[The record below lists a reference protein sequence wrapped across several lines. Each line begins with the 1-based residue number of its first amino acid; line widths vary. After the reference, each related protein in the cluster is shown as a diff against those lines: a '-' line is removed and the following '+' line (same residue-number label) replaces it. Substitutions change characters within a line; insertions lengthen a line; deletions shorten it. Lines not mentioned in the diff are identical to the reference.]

1 MKVSFIQNGRLG
13 NHLFQYLIC
22 KVIEHKFG
30 HTYSSYITS
39 NNTPEWYRVTDATI
53 DELLDNPP
61 DNIKDINIVCD
72 GYFQKAKYYIQC
84 NRFALNINSM
94 DIVSGKLSIKDILYS
109 SHKYNLH
116 KNDIVIHLRLDDFIQ
131 MPCATSDIIPP
142 QYYLDILESLTFNF
156 NKLYI
161 VCDKLK
167 YSWEYEY
174 IKFFKK
180 WNPTI
185 VQQDLLHDCA
195 LLLDAPTLIHSN
207 SSLCWILSYFSKT
220 KLKRYIPQTNFY
232 KAQELGK
239 IDDTDIL
246 YNVLPLE
253 HKQVFD
259 LDFTKYLTT
268 SIFPLSYCIPDEIV
282 VSTVPNKTSVVA
294 DIVPGNANN
303 YKFIHGQEEQ
313 YYAVYR
319 DAMFG
324 ITMKKGGWD
333 CLRHYE
339 IMANGCFPMFIDL
352 ENCPDKTLTTIPKQL
367 IINCNKELLPWKEDT
382 TKYNEYSKVLLEHVR
397 NNCTTS
403 ACAKYIL
410 SKLQI
415 NPKKIL
421 LLTCDSGINYTRELT
436 WIGIKR
442 YLESVGGEGVEYP
455 PINYLYESYQNKDLY
470 GNGFTYSG
478 RLKNQNTMKEDDII
492 SSIQNKY
499 WDLIIYGKIGVDE
512 DFYGTIPRVPFWD
525 NVMTN
530 YSKNKI
536 IFLYGGDICQNLST
550 KNKHSDH
557 LLKHSQYGQCFVR
570 ELAM

>member
-1 MKVSFIQNGRLG
+1 M
-13 NHLFQYLIC
+13 
-22 KVIEHKFG
+22 
-30 HTYSSYITS
+30 
-39 NNTPEWYRVTDATI
+39 
-53 DELLDNPP
+53 
-61 DNIKDINIVCD
+61 
-72 GYFQKAKYYIQC
+72 
-84 NRFALNINSM
+84 
-94 DIVSGKLSIKDILYS
+94 
-109 SHKYNLH
+109 
-116 KNDIVIHLRLDDFIQ
+116 
-131 MPCATSDIIPP
+131 
-142 QYYLDILESLTFNF
+142 
-156 NKLYI
+156 
-161 VCDKLK
+161 
-167 YSWEYEY
+167 
-174 IKFFKK
+174 
-180 WNPTI
+180 
-185 VQQDLLHDCA
+185 
-195 LLLDAPTLIHSN
+195 
-207 SSLCWILSYFSKT
+207 
-220 KLKRYIPQTNFY
+220 
-232 KAQELGK
+232 
-239 IDDTDIL
+239 
-246 YNVLPLE
+246 
-253 HKQVFD
+253 
-259 LDFTKYLTT
+259 
-268 SIFPLSYCIPDEIV
+268 
-282 VSTVPNKTSVVA
+282 
-294 DIVPGNANN
+294 
-303 YKFIHGQEEQ
+303 
-313 YYAVYR
+313 
-319 DAMFG
+319 
-324 ITMKKGGWD
+324 
-333 CLRHYE
+333 
-339 IMANGCFPMFIDL
+339 
-352 ENCPDKTLTTIPKQL
+352 
-367 IINCNKELLPWKEDT
+367 KEDT

-436 WIGIKR
+436 WIGVKR

-478 RLKNQNTMKEDDII
+478 RLKNLNTMKEDDII